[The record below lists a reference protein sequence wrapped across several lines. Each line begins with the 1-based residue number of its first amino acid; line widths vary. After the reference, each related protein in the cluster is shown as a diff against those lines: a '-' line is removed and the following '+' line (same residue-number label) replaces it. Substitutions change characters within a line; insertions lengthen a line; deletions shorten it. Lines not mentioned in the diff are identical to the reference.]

1 MPAQIK
7 TDMTTKIELN
17 HVELLEW
24 LKALDFYKNELR
36 FWRKHL
42 SNVVLSNTAK
52 DILREAEHFQNQV
65 IIQEEQIDILRH
77 DVKQFENKLDQ
88 EFTKMMKGA
97 KISQEIV
104 DAEAQIR
111 DRMKTFEHIYVDLK
125 HEYYTFLRKY
135 M

>member
-1 MPAQIK
+1 MI
-7 TDMTTKIELN
+7 TKIEMN

-42 SNVVLSNTAK
+42 SHVVVSNTNK

-65 IIQEEQIDILRH
+65 IIHVDQIDLLHH

-88 EFTKMMKGA
+88 EFESVSKGG
-97 KISQEIV
+97 KFSQQIV
-104 DAEAQIR
+104 DVEASLR
-111 DRMKTFEHIYVDLK
+111 ERMKTFEHIYVDLK
-125 HEYYTFLRKY
+125 HDYYSFLRKY

>member
-1 MPAQIK
+1 MA
-7 TDMTTKIELN
+7 TKIDLN

-42 SNVVLSNTAK
+42 SHVVTSNTNK

-65 IIQEEQIDILRH
+65 IIQEDQIDIIRH
-77 DVKQFENKLDQ
+77 DVKQLENRMDDEFEAISKGGKVTQ
-88 EFTKMMKGA
+88 ETL
-97 KISQEIV
+97 EI
-104 DAEAQIR
+104 ETSLR
-111 DRMKTFEHIYVDLK
+111 ERMKVFEHLYVDLK
-125 HEYYTFLRKY
+125 HDYYTFLRKY

>member
-1 MPAQIK
+1 MA
-7 TDMTTKIELN
+7 TKMDLN

-42 SNVVLSNTAK
+42 SHVVISNTNK

-65 IIQEEQIDILRH
+65 IIQEDQIDIIRH
-77 DVKQFENKLDQ
+77 DVKQLENVMDE
-88 EFTKMMKGA
+88 EFALVNKGG
-97 KISQEIV
+97 KISQNTIDMESSL
-104 DAEAQIR
+104 R
-111 DRMKTFEHIYVDLK
+111 DRMKVFEHLYVDLK
-125 HEYYTFLRKY
+125 HDYYTFLRKY

>member
-1 MPAQIK
+1 
-7 TDMTTKIELN
+7 
-17 HVELLEW
+17 
-24 LKALDFYKNELR
+24 
-36 FWRKHL
+36 
-42 SNVVLSNTAK
+42 
-52 DILREAEHFQNQV
+52 
-65 IIQEEQIDILRH
+65 
-77 DVKQFENKLDQ
+77 
-88 EFTKMMKGA
+88 MMKGA

>member
-1 MPAQIK
+1 MI
-7 TDMTTKIELN
+7 TKIEMN

-42 SNVVLSNTAK
+42 SHVVVSNTNK

-65 IIQEEQIDILRH
+65 IIQVDQIVLLHH

-88 EFTKMMKGA
+88 EFESVSKGG
-97 KISQEIV
+97 KFSQQIV
-104 DAEAQIR
+104 DVEASLR
-111 DRMKTFEHIYVDLK
+111 ERMKTFEHIYVDLK
-125 HEYYTFLRKY
+125 HDYYSFLRKY

>member
-1 MPAQIK
+1 MI
-7 TDMTTKIELN
+7 TKIEMN

-42 SNVVLSNTAK
+42 SHVVVSNTNK

-65 IIQEEQIDILRH
+65 IIQVDQIDLLHH
-77 DVKQFENKLDQ
+77 DVKQFENKLD
-88 EFTKMMKGA
+88 EECESVSKGG
-97 KISQEIV
+97 KFSQQIV
-104 DAEAQIR
+104 DVEASLR
-111 DRMKTFEHIYVDLK
+111 ERMKTFEHIYVDLK
-125 HEYYTFLRKY
+125 HDYYSFLRKY

>member
-1 MPAQIK
+1 MA
-7 TDMTTKIELN
+7 TKIDLN

-42 SNVVLSNTAK
+42 SHVVTSNTSK

-65 IIQEEQIDILRH
+65 IIQEDQIDLIRH
-77 DVKQFENKLDQ
+77 DVKQLENRMDE
-88 EFTKMMKGA
+88 EFDAINKGA
-97 KISQEIV
+97 KITQQTL
-104 DAEAQIR
+104 DAETSLR
-111 DRMKTFEHIYVDLK
+111 DRMKVFEHLYIDLK

>member
-1 MPAQIK
+1 MI
-7 TDMTTKIELN
+7 TKIEMN

-42 SNVVLSNTAK
+42 SHVVVSNTNK

-65 IIQEEQIDILRH
+65 IIQVDQIDLLHH
-77 DVKQFENKLDQ
+77 DVKQFENKLDE
-88 EFTKMMKGA
+88 EFEAVSKGG
-97 KISQEIV
+97 KLSQ
-104 DAEAQIR
+104 QIIEVEVSLR
-111 DRMKTFEHIYVDLK
+111 ERMKTFEHIYVDLK
-125 HEYYTFLRKY
+125 HDYYSFLRKY

>member
-1 MPAQIK
+1 MI
-7 TDMTTKIELN
+7 TKIEMN

-42 SNVVLSNTAK
+42 SHVVVSNTNK

-65 IIQEEQIDILRH
+65 IIQVDQIDLLHH

-88 EFTKMMKGA
+88 EFESVSKGG
-97 KISQEIV
+97 KFSQQIV
-104 DAEAQIR
+104 DVEASLR
-111 DRMKTFEHIYVDLK
+111 ERMKTFEHIYVDLK
-125 HEYYTFLRKY
+125 HDYYSFLRKY

>member
-1 MPAQIK
+1 MI
-7 TDMTTKIELN
+7 TKIEMN

-42 SNVVLSNTAK
+42 SHVVVSNTNK

-65 IIQEEQIDILRH
+65 IIQVDQIDLLHH
-77 DVKQFENKLDQ
+77 DVKQFENKLDE
-88 EFTKMMKGA
+88 EFESVSKGG
-97 KISQEIV
+97 KFSQQIV
-104 DAEAQIR
+104 DVEASLR
-111 DRMKTFEHIYVDLK
+111 ERMKTFEHIYVDLK
-125 HEYYTFLRKY
+125 HDYYSFLTKY